1 MFAPPVKA
9 PKTKTASQTA
19 PTRAP
24 QLLQH
29 RFGSPVEG
37 LSNQAMLQQRSQS
50 AESLAAHKSGEPS
63 QQEAEQV
70 LGTGPGAA
78 PSVSWDFSKIPVVA
92 PYRVG
97 QTGTPSSFVQPK
109 LAIGQVNDPLEHEAD
124 HVADQVLH
132 MPAPEVS
139 VGPAPPQ
146 IDRIGS
152 PPSVSTGNPHVQRCA
167 GSCDNGKT
175 EYLQTKRAGTTQALA
190 PPIVHEVLRSPGRP
204 LDSETRAFMEP
215 RFGRDFSQVR
225 LHTDQ
230 RAGQSALAINASA
243 YTAGHHLVFGPNQYS
258 PTASSS
264 RRVIAHELVH
274 FVQQRFAVNSPVLR
288 RQPES
293 TPVNTSERVQYHGHE
308 GDDLGVKLVELADN
322 GIRNSA
328 FYKDAIRTSGPVEKR
343 YVYRNPY
350 ALARLADI
358 LDLPSFDQ
366 CVALLDPDARGKVLA
381 GMERIKKKYGLA
393 EVSEDGAQW
402 TENELAIVDR
412 NFSKM
417 KQEQDMLRGL
427 RLIRK
432 KEISTEKRR
441 GKKFTIKG
449 RTTGG
454 STIELT
460 QSGLRDPYT
469 ILHEAGHLIQ
479 QKQPL
484 VAMEALRASKTFT
497 NMESARQKLNDAT
510 KEARKVTNTN
520 PAFAMSLNHMAD
532 AVQALIDSPQ
542 DSVQDNRDRLSLAEG
557 QADVDRINEHSKP
570 WLDAHD
576 RLKEYASAVEQW
588 ATEKQEIQRAPGDIE
603 KSFVDIVKKYK
614 LDTRAFAPFTD
625 YVAHSWPD
633 MPQEFLVQC
642 YATWRANP
650 GYMRSNAPKLFEW
663 FESGGHLGIS
673 KPTK

>member
-1 MFAPPVKA
+1 MFAPPAAKPKA
-9 PKTKTASQTA
+9 KT
-19 PTRAP
+19 
-24 QLLQH
+24 
-29 RFGSPVEG
+29 
-37 LSNQAMLQQRSQS
+37 
-50 AESLAAHKSGEPS
+50 
-63 QQEAEQV
+63 
-70 LGTGPGAA
+70 AA
-78 PSVSWDFSKIPVVA
+78 PSKNASPLHRMLRSPSQLPA
-92 PYRVG
+92 PRLPGAIQAKLKVG
-97 QTGTPSSFVQPK
+97 
-109 LAIGQVNDPLEHEAD
+109 AVNDPLEHEAD
-124 HVADQVLH
+124 RVADQVMR
-132 MPAPEVS
+132 MPGSEVS
-139 VGPAPPQ
+139 VGSAPPQ
-146 IDRIGS
+146 IDRTGF
-152 PPSVSTGNPHVQRCA
+152 PPSVSTGGPHMQRCA
-167 GSCDNGKT
+167 GSCDDGKT
-175 EYLQTKRAGTTQALA
+175 EYRQTKRAATTPALA
-190 PPIVHEVLRSPGRP
+190 PPIVHEVLRSPGQP

-215 RFGRDFSQVR
+215 RFGHDFSDVR

-230 RAGQSALAINASA
+230 RAGQSARAINALA
-243 YTAGHHLVFGPNQYS
+243 YTAGHHLVFGPNCYS

-264 RRVIAHELVH
+264 RRLVAHELAH
-274 FVQQRFAVNSPVLR
+274 FVQQRVTVNSPVLR
-288 RQPES
+288 RQPEPENQPS
-293 TPVNTSERVQYHGHE
+293 PGTPVETSGRVQYHGHE
-308 GDDLGVKLVELADN
+308 GDDLGVKLLELADN

-328 FYKDAIRTSGPVEKR
+328 SYKDAIRTSGPVEKR

-366 CVALLDPDARGKVLA
+366 CVTLLDPDSRGRVLA
-381 GMERIKKKYGLA
+381 GMARIKKKYGLA
-393 EVSEDGAQW
+393 EVSEDGAPW
-402 TENELAIVDR
+402 SENELAIADR

-417 KQEQDMLRGL
+417 TKPHEQDMLRGL

-432 KEISTEKRR
+432 NEIGTEERH
-441 GKKFTIKG
+441 GKKFSIGG

-460 QSGLRDPYT
+460 QSAFRDPFS

-484 VAMEALRASKTFT
+484 VGMEALRASKTFA
-497 NMESARQKLNDAT
+497 NMEAARQKFNEAA
-510 KEARKVTNTN
+510 KEARKATGAD
-520 PAFAMSLNHMAD
+520 PAFAMSVNRMAD
-532 AVQALIDSPQ
+532 AVQALFDSPQ
-542 DSVQDNRDRLSLAEG
+542 ESVQDNKDRLNMAEG
-557 QADVDRINEHSKP
+557 QAGVDRTNEHSKP

-614 LDTRAFAPFTD
+614 LNTRDFAPFTD